1 MVLSD
6 GEEGKE
12 EEEKEKEKE
21 EKKRLYQRNAH
32 LSFSRAHRLCQGVV
46 LTSRRPQLAQSTT
59 QQPGEYKTKQNK
71 RRKLKMG
78 KKPDDRP
85 NDTTDRKITNK
96 NIKRTGKE
104 KKKEEAVSFR
114 ESYNYSAIAYPD
126 DAEIFVREWVSE
138 GDIIGETKTKKKK
151 KGKKYLGKR
160 RKARKG

>member
-1 MVLSD
+1 
-6 GEEGKE
+6 
-12 EEEKEKEKE
+12 
-21 EKKRLYQRNAH
+21 
-32 LSFSRAHRLCQGVV
+32 
-46 LTSRRPQLAQSTT
+46 
-59 QQPGEYKTKQNK
+59 
-71 RRKLKMG
+71 MG

-104 KKKEEAVSFR
+104 KKEEAVSFR

-126 DAEIFVREWVSE
+126 DAEKFVREWVSE
-138 GDIIGETKTKKKK
+138 GDIIGETKTKQKK